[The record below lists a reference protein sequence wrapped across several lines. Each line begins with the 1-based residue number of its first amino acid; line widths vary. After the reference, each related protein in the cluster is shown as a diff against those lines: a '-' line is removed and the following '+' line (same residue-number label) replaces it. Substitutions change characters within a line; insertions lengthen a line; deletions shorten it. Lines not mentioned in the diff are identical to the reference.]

1 MRFGGR
7 LQAAIEV
14 LGDIEQRRRPA
25 ADALKDWGLS
35 HRFAGSGDRAAI
47 GNLVYDTLR
56 WRASSAWLADSET
69 AHAGVLAMVR
79 HRWRLSEG
87 ELETRL
93 ANDPHAPEPLAPSD
107 LKAIATRDLAL
118 APDHIRADVPEWLA
132 THLEQAFG
140 VDWLGEGAA
149 SAKRPPLDL
158 RVNTLKADRGKVAR
172 ALARFGVAE
181 TAHALQGL
189 RIPPT
194 TGQGRHPNLQVERSF
209 LKGWFEIQ
217 DEGSQLAASMVLA
230 RAGEKIL
237 DLCAGAGGKSLALS
251 ASMSNTGQ
259 VFATDAD
266 RGRLAPIHDRL
277 KRAATR
283 NVQVRTAGRPLDD
296 LAGRLDVVLI
306 DAPCSGT
313 GTWRRRPDSK
323 WQLRPQALG
332 ERVREQSDLL
342 ATAAALVR
350 PGARIVYETCSF
362 LPDENARQ
370 VAAFLAVHADFRN
383 VEGATIAAE
392 IGLDDATAHL
402 LEEGVLVTPGR
413 TGTDA
418 FFVAVLERVQT

>member
-14 LGDIEQRRRPA
+14 LGDIEQRRRTA

-172 ALARFGVAE
+172 A
-181 TAHALQGL
+181 
-189 RIPPT
+189 P
-194 TGQGRHPNLQVERSF
+194 GQVRCRRDRP
-209 LKGWFEIQ
+209 
-217 DEGSQLAASMVLA
+217 
-230 RAGEKIL
+230 
-237 DLCAGAGGKSLALS
+237 CPAGAE
-251 ASMSNTGQ
+251 
-259 VFATDAD
+259 DPAD
-266 RGRLAPIHDRL
+266 H
-277 KRAATR
+277 
-283 NVQVRTAGRPLDD
+283 
-296 LAGRLDVVLI
+296 
-306 DAPCSGT
+306 
-313 GTWRRRPDSK
+313 
-323 WQLRPQALG
+323 
-332 ERVREQSDLL
+332 
-342 ATAAALVR
+342 R
-350 PGARIVYETCSF
+350 PGPPSQSSGRAIVS
-362 LPDENARQ
+362 Q
-370 VAAFLAVHADFRN
+370 
-383 VEGATIAAE
+383 
-392 IGLDDATAHL
+392 
-402 LEEGVLVTPGR
+402 GVVRDPG
-413 TGTDA
+413 
-418 FFVAVLERVQT
+418 